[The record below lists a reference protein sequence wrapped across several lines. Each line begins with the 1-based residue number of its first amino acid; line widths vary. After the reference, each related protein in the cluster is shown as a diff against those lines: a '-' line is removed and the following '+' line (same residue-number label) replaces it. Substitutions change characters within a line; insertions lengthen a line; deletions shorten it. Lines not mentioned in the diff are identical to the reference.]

1 MPSITPAISQMNG
14 GLIRPE
20 LEARTD
26 LAAYSHSLRQCVNML
41 PDAYGGIRKRGG
53 TEYLAMAADNAPAA
67 ALIPFRAGAELNYLI
82 EVSGGSAR
90 FYKNGSLIMAEEGGS
105 TPYRISVPWEQQD
118 LFDSHSRCR
127 LSWAQSGETLWIAHE
142 AYPPQRLERHGER
155 DWRIS
160 ECSFKGGPWKALNTD
175 KTLCLKAVSPLN
187 ENDAAVEG
195 YALIKT
201 IQYTS
206 AETDSLSSV
215 HVNNGFSDFDYFYYS
230 ITTAYNGITTTITGR
245 SYNWQWNLIDND
257 IINAV
262 NSSSVMKT
270 LGLSAIKK
278 GNRFIF
284 YCAAGNAETG
294 RTIAITCGYH
304 WYSVTIVKILGAKV
318 KHHHSGDVNFGS
330 ISGTFGAATNDG
342 KLFKQSDVGRTLRL
356 HGRMRY
362 GTDYVQWQAGGSLPQ
377 GVPYVKSDGKFY
389 LGVQGGTF
397 GTVKPSWTEGQD
409 SDGNML
415 LTFAHAGY
423 GDCLITAVQDE
434 KNAAGVIPAGTM
446 IPLTAKA
453 TDLWQWNL
461 IGQGGAYPAA
471 IAFFRDRLVLGIN
484 ADTGPVLC
492 FSRTGDYEN
501 FEDTDPASGEA
512 LADCAIQLPLHG
524 GLNAIL
530 WLASF
535 GNALIC
541 GTSGSTIAVHEM
553 TDSQVL
559 GPSNITYEQISSKGA
574 CRTMPVEADGALV
587 FAGFTGRDLLAL
599 SRTENGAAVQELSL
613 MARNAIQSPVISI
626 ALCRYPE
633 QIAWCVLEDGTMAGC
648 SLLQSQGIAAFHRH
662 TTAGKWLNA
671 AALPRH
677 DGHGDDLYL
686 TAARNEGADVPCCI
700 ERLHPGLPYN
710 SEYDRDALADSVFL
724 DSSVSAA
731 ATGSGT
737 ITEISGLESLAGK
750 TITVIA
756 DGKIYGNIE
765 VQENEELE
773 EEEEGIPDANG
784 SNEES
789 NNEGSEEGFEAAE
802 SSKVPSASM
811 SGAAAAYQTARTEY
825 YITLPSPAKRA
836 VAGLPY
842 TAIAEPMP
850 INADTE
856 AASGGTATQRISGMA
871 VKIYRTAGFEYSHD
885 GKEWK
890 EAPVQRPGELELKSG
905 DIVLPWGANNT
916 SPQLNADGLVNT
928 MGSRMMFR
936 QAKPLPAHF
945 IAFYPKVSISA

>member
-90 FYKNGSLIMAEEGGS
+90 LYKNGRLIMVEEGGS

-118 LFDSHSRCR
+118 IFDIHGRCR

-175 KTLCLKAVSPLN
+175 KTLCLKAVKPDSQS
-187 ENDAAVEG
+187 DAAIDKECIIK
-195 YALIKT
+195 AL
-201 IQYTS
+201 QYIGTVVTVNIN
-206 AETDSLSSV
+206 AAGIDSRTGARGWEYV
-215 HVNNGFSDFDYFYYS
+215 HSTV
-230 ITTAYNGITTTITGR
+230 TTTMYGVVTVIAEAQTNIKG
-245 SYNWQWNLIDND
+245 SDAAKQS

-262 NSSSVMKT
+262 NSNENAKK
-270 LGLSAIKK
+270 LGIAARNGSGSAIQ
-278 GNRFIF
+278 F
-284 YCAAGNAETG
+284 YSIEDNDETD
-294 RTIAITCGYH
+294 RAISIHSWT
-304 WYSVTIVKILGAKV
+304 
-318 KHHHSGDVNFGS
+318 HSGYQTTRWNGHHWVDNSTDHGTV
-330 ISGTFGAATNDG
+330 SGTFGSETIEIPFFAE
-342 KLFKQSDVGRTLRL
+342 SDKGRTLRL

-423 GDCLITAVQDE
+423 GECLITAVRDE

-484 ADTGPVLC
+484 SDTGPVLC

-541 GTSGSTIAVHEM
+541 GTSGSIIAVHEM

-559 GPSNITYEQISSKGA
+559 APSNITYEQISSKGA

-587 FAGFTGRDLLAL
+587 FAGFTGRDLIALA
-599 SRTENGAAVQELSL
+599 RAENGAAVQELSL

-677 DGHGDDLYL
+677 DGCGDDLYL
-686 TAARNEGADVPCCI
+686 AAARNEGADVPCCI
-700 ERLHPGLPYN
+700 ERLCPGLPYN

-724 DSSVSAA
+724 DSSVSVAA
-731 ATGSGT
+731 AGNGT

-756 DGKIYGNIE
+756 DGKIYSSIE

-773 EEEEGIPDANG
+773 EEEE
-784 SNEES
+784 EE
-789 NNEGSEEGFEAAE
+789 EEFEAVE
-802 SSKVPSASM
+802 SSEVPSASM
-811 SGAAAAYQTARTEY
+811 SGAAAAYLTAHTEY
-825 YITLPSPAKRA
+825 YITLPSPAKKA
-836 VAGLPY
+836 MAGLPY
-842 TAIAEPMP
+842 TAVAEPMP

-890 EAPVQRPGELELKSG
+890 EAPIQRPGELELKSG
-905 DIVLPWGANNT
+905 DIVLPWGANST

-936 QAKPLPAHF
+936 QAKPFPAHF
-945 IAFYPKVSISA
+945 IAFYPKVSIAA